1 MLAAIASAWALLFGI
16 ALLMLGNGLQ
26 VSLLGIRATQE
37 NFTEIETGLVM
48 SAYYLGFLGGS
59 LLAPKVVRNV
69 GHVRVFA
76 ALASL
81 ASTAVLIHAIFIEP
95 ATWAAMRLITGFCYA
110 GLYVV
115 AESWLND
122 RATNETRGK
131 LLSVYMVVVLSG
143 MAGGQL
149 LLNLA
154 APSGFELFVLASV
167 LVSIALIPISLTAGA
182 APAFAA
188 ARPVGLVELYRLSP
202 RGVVGAA
209 GTGLAHGILFGMGA
223 VFAERAGFTV
233 GQISIFMSVMIL
245 GGILFQWPIGGLSD
259 RFDRRRIMTVVTFAA
274 AIFAVLAVI
283 MINTGA
289 IAGLFIAAMLV
300 GGLSLPMYSLAIA
313 HTNDY
318 LEPGQMIAAGGT
330 LVLAGGLGAC
340 LGPLTASLAMQIL
353 GPDGFF
359 WCLAAAHAG
368 IGVFALYRM
377 SQRAA
382 KPLDQQ
388 MPSVAVGRASPLAVG
403 LAMKSVRDQ
412 MDRDVARLSR

>member
-1 MLAAIASAWALLFGI
+1 MVLLLFDARLAALSHDGQNPGYVLAGLFH
-16 ALLMLGNGLQ
+16 L
-26 VSLLGIRATQE
+26 
-37 NFTEIETGLVM
+37 
-48 SAYYLGFLGGS
+48 
-59 LLAPKVVRNV
+59 
-69 GHVRVFA
+69 VRVLQLLRHR
-76 ALASL
+76 LASQ
-81 ASTAVLIHAIFIEP
+81 IE
-95 ATWAAMRLITGFCYA
+95 
-110 GLYVV
+110 
-115 AESWLND
+115 
-122 RATNETRGK
+122 
-131 LLSVYMVVVLSG
+131 
-143 MAGGQL
+143 Q
-149 LLNLA
+149 
-154 APSGFELFVLASV
+154 
-167 LVSIALIPISLTAGA
+167 
-182 APAFAA
+182 
-188 ARPVGLVELYRLSP
+188 
-202 RGVVGAA
+202 VGAA
-209 GTGLAHGILFGMGA
+209 GTGLAHGIFIGMGA

-283 MINTGA
+283 MINTGS

-318 LEPGQMIAAGGT
+318 LEPGQMVAAGGT

-353 GPDGFF
+353 GPNGFF
-359 WCLAAAHAG
+359 WCLAAAHG
-368 IGVFALYRM
+368 LIGVFALYRM

>member
-1 MLAAIASAWALLFGI
+1 LAAIASAWALLFGI

-37 NFTEIETGLVM
+37 NFSETATGLVM
-48 SAYYLGFLGGS
+48 SAYYLGFLAGS
-59 LLAPKVVRNV
+59 TLAPKVVRNV

-81 ASTAVLIHAIFIEP
+81 ASTAVLVHAIFIEP

-202 RGVVGAA
+202 LGVVGAA

-223 VFAERAGFTV
+223 VFAERSGFTV

-274 AIFAVLAVI
+274 AIFAVLAVL
-283 MINTGA
+283 MNNTGWM
-289 IAGLFIAAMLV
+289 AGLFMAAVLV

-318 LEPGQMIAAGGT
+318 LEPGQMVAAGGT

-340 LGPLTASLAMQIL
+340 LGPLSAALAMRFL
-353 GPDGFF
+353 GPNGFF
-359 WCLAAAHAG
+359 WCLAVAHAA